1 MSPRLDEPVWRL
13 ALRAAIRSASTLG
26 VLFGC
31 AGRLDWPRA
40 WLFVALVVTTLAVTM
55 PVLCRE
61 NPRILRTRLEKI
73 QGGKPFDTVL
83 YALTI
88 SLLLACLAVAGLDA
102 RFGWSSLTFEW
113 TYLGLLLYIGGWIP
127 LGLAVATNPFLE
139 RTLRIQRERG
149 HVAVTTGPYRV
160 VRHPMYTGILL
171 MTASWPLLLGSTWA
185 YLPWAALAVTLIV
198 RTALED
204 RTLRRELSG
213 YEEYSRH
220 TRYRLI
226 PEVW

>member
-1 MSPRLDEPVWRL
+1 MSRQLDEPVWRL
-13 ALRAAIRSASTLG
+13 LLRAAIRAVLMWG

-40 WLFVALVVTTLAVTM
+40 WLFVALLVTTLAVTI
-55 PVLCRE
+55 PVFCRE
-61 NPRILRTRLEKI
+61 NPRILRTRLGKT
-73 QGGKPFDTVL
+73 QGAKLFDRAL
-83 YALTI
+83 YALTMA
-88 SLLLACLAVAGLDA
+88 SLLACLAVAGLDF
-102 RFGWSSLTFEW
+102 RFGRSSLAFKW
-113 TYLGLLLYIGGWIP
+113 TYLGLLVYVAGCIP
-127 LGLAVATNPFLE
+127 IGLAAATNPFLE
-139 RTLRIQRERG
+139 RTLRIQQERG

-160 VRHPMYTGILL
+160 VRHPLYAGVLL

-185 YLPWAALAVTLIV
+185 YLPWAVLVVTLIV

-213 YEEYSRH
+213 YEEYSRQ